1 MKMAA
6 LLVLIGVLSMG
17 TGAVAGSV
25 PLDDAPDGCV
35 AINPAQPTCT
45 FTAEGVDTFG
55 GVAGNG
61 SWIVKVK
68 VGKRTTTYR
77 SPSSGEPTGV
87 QFMIPAGAKVTA
99 TATAAGS
106 GLVVG
111 GE

>member
-1 MKMAA
+1 MKKAAIGALAAA
-6 LLVLIGVLSMG
+6 LMVVPAGI
-17 TGAVAGSV
+17 AGSAGI
-25 PLDDAPDGCV
+25 DAPESCE
-35 AINPAQPTCT
+35 AINPVQPTCT

-55 GVAGNG
+55 GVAGSG

-68 VGKRTTTYR
+68 VGKRTTTYK
-77 SPSSGEPTGV
+77 SPASGEPTGE

-106 GLVVG
+106 SLIVG